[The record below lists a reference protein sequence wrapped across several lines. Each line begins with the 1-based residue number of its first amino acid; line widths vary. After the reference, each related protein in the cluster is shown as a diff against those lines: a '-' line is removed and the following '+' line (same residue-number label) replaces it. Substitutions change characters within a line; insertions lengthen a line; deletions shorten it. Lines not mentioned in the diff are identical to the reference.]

1 MLRKLYLG
9 GDMGEK
15 FGKVAEVKAD
25 TVREIMQ
32 YLDANH
38 KGVKEYLLDKDSKKI
53 GFTIKIADQYIDD
66 EREILLPLNKGDII
80 ITPVPLGSKGAIKAI
95 VGVILIVLSFTPIG
109 APFATFLQSMGLALL
124 SQGIAEMMA
133 PDPATDNNEDQKE
146 GYIFQGSEQS
156 IPEGNPVPILYGE
169 LRIPGQPVTFDLRN
183 STEQALAAENG
194 AGSFAT
200 TGDGKGNLFR
210 YPAFEEMS

>member
-66 EREILLPLNKGDII
+66 EREILLPLNKGDVI

-95 VGVILIVLSFTPIG
+95 IGVILIVLSFTPIG
-109 APFATFLQSMGLALL
+109 APISGFLQSMGLALL

-146 GYIFQGSEQS
+146 GYIFQGAEQS